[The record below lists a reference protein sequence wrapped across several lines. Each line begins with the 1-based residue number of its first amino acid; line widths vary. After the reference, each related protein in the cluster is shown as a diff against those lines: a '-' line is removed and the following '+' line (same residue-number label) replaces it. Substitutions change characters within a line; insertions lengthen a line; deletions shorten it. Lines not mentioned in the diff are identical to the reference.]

1 MNSLTS
7 KRLEDIFAKGL
18 EDALKTFLQD
28 FLKMSWRRL
37 ENVFWRRLGD
47 ALKTLP
53 EDVLKTSRMTKANIL
68 VLTKTS
74 WRRLQDVFWRAWLR
88 RIYLSSSRS
97 LEEVLKTSSEDEDER
112 HLQDVF
118 IKINVYWDKFY
129 FCLKKYVIRFSPSS
143 STLLIPKKLIVMM
156 RFYTSSKPFTN
167 F

>member
-18 EDALKTFLQD
+18 EDVLKTSWRCLEDLFARRLENG
-28 FLKMSWRRL
+28 SWRRL
-37 ENVFWRRLGD
+37 ENVSYDQGKYIGPD
-47 ALKTLP
+47 
-53 EDVLKTSRMTKANIL
+53 
-68 VLTKTS
+68 
-74 WRRLQDVFWRAWLR
+74 QDVFWRAWLR
-88 RIYLSSSRS
+88 QIYLSSSRS

-129 FCLKKYVIRFSPSS
+129 FCLKKYVIRFSPSF
-143 STLLIPKKLIVMM
+143 STLLMPKKLIVMM